1 MIELNEPK
9 GLASRLSQMG
19 SSCHWPLTI
28 WRYSCWPAGKFSQ
41 VRQTPFQPH
50 LRAQAEGSYSL
61 KDPASITS
69 FASGALGLKLMRF
82 IAVFSDFYYGLWLLY
97 R

>member
-1 MIELNEPK
+1 MRMIELNEPK

-41 VRQTPFQPH
+41 VRQTPF
-50 LRAQAEGSYSL
+50 
-61 KDPASITS
+61 
-69 FASGALGLKLMRF
+69 
-82 IAVFSDFYYGLWLLY
+82 
-97 R
+97 